1 MRRQSTRQCRST
13 SASRCNRR
21 CVSQENGARGARDAN
36 RPRIPLSTDCSTH
49 LLQRNA
55 KKLSQKGLAQQCMIP
70 QGIINDYE
78 AGRAIPDNALIGKFE
93 RVLGVKLP
101 RAPKKK

>member
-1 MRRQSTRQCRST
+1 
-13 SASRCNRR
+13 
-21 CVSQENGARGARDAN
+21 
-36 RPRIPLSTDCSTH
+36 
-49 LLQRNA
+49 
-55 KKLSQKGLAQQCMIP
+55 MIP

>member
-1 MRRQSTRQCRST
+1 VARARTRGCLVQTAVKRAVLTRHVSRSH
-13 SASRCNRR
+13 RL
-21 CVSQENGARGARDAN
+21 
-36 RPRIPLSTDCSTH
+36 PLPNP
-49 LLQRNA
+49 QRNA
-55 KKLSQKGLAQQCMIP
+55 KKLTQKELAQQCMIP
-70 QGIINDYE
+70 PGIINDYE